1 MVGMAK
7 LVIAQIVALEAEG
20 SNPSTHP
27 FPLSGYGEGIFL
39 CLISRYDA
47 GIFYFLK
54 MYINIHFYV
63 KFLCQLCT
71 VFKMN

>member
-1 MVGMAK
+1 M
-7 LVIAQIVALEAEG
+7 
-20 SNPSTHP
+20 
-27 FPLSGYGEGIFL
+27 

-63 KFLCQLCT
+63 KFLWQLCT